1 MKNAL
6 TQEQFDFYPENGY
19 IVIEDFLSPDELETW
34 RRSPSRSAMS
44 TWVSCERGGRG

>member
-1 MKNAL
+1 MNTDL
-6 TQEQFDFYPENGY
+6 TREQIDFYQENGY
-19 IVIEDFLSPDELETW
+19 IIIEDFLTPEELETW